1 MRRLTVTAPAKINLH
16 LRIVGLRSDGYHEL
30 RTLFQSIDLAD
41 EVSAESAPDGVLEL
55 RVEPQGR
62 VTSGEDNLVLR
73 AASLLRKRNRAA
85 GGARIRLDKR
95 IPVGAGLGGG
105 SADAAAALVL
115 LDDLWHLGLGMEV
128 LTKIACELGSDVPF
142 FLHGGL
148 AHAVGRGEVVED
160 LPDLRPHGV
169 LVVMPQIEVVT
180 AEVFGA
186 VAPRLTWEPQEA
198 TVDAFVAGESGL
210 PWGDLRNDLQP
221 VVVNRW
227 PEVARVL
234 EVLRD
239 MQPLHAAVTGSGAAV
254 FAIFPDAEVAR
265 IAARGLDAGWRIHEG
280 RTLARDQARLVA
292 KKTGFREENGS

>member
-1 MRRLTVTAPAKINLH
+1 MRLTVTAPAKINLH
-16 LRIVGLRSDGYHEL
+16 LRIVGRRSDGYYEL

-62 VTSGEDNLVLR
+62 VTSGEDNLVLC
-73 AASLLRKRNRAA
+73 AASLLRKRTRAA

-95 IPVGAGLGGG
+95 VPVGAGLGGG
-105 SADAAAALVL
+105 SADAAATLVL
-115 LDDLWHLGLGMEV
+115 LNDLWHLGLGMNV
-128 LTKIACELGSDVPF
+128 LTKIASELGSDVPF

-148 AHAVGRGEVVED
+148 AHAVGRGEVVEP
-160 LPDLRPHGV
+160 LPDLRPYGV
-169 LVVMPQIEVVT
+169 LVVMPQIQAMT

-186 VAPRLTWEPQEA
+186 VAPRLTWERQEA

-210 PWGDLRNDLQP
+210 PWGDLCNDLQP

-234 EVLRD
+234 EVLRN

-254 FAIFPDAEVAR
+254 FAIFPDAEAAR
-265 IAARGLDAGWRIHEG
+265 TAARGLDAEWRIHEG
-280 RTLARDQARLVA
+280 RTLAREQARLVT
-292 KKTGFREENGS
+292 KKTGVREENGS